1 MPIRIRCASILLM
14 FCGVFG
20 GELDETET
28 ILVMKGDSVS
38 LHTGLGEVNRE
49 MQIMWMFGPEKAN
62 TLIAEIHSM
71 IVSIYDSYE
80 ELKDRVQMSQRT
92 GSLTIR
98 NTSISHSGLYEAQIM
113 TTVTAFKR
121 FHVIVHA
128 PVSFPVIENSS
139 LVSDC
144 QMDDG
149 GFPCAV
155 LCSAENGPGVSLSW
169 YKDGERLNQTSG
181 PDLNF
186 PLSVLL
192 EIKERSKDVYQC
204 VAANPISNKTTP
216 FSFQEHCPQHTD
228 SSRFCGSTEIAI
240 RLVVSML
247 MGVATVA
254 LVIYDV
260 RSGGGVNE
268 VFQC

>member
-121 FHVIVHA
+121 FHVIVH
-128 PVSFPVIENSS
+128 
-139 LVSDC
+139 
-144 QMDDG
+144 DG